1 MSDIGTAASM
11 TFPARPTPERLG
23 SVLTSIRLIS
33 ESYMFRALAIACL
46 FIGLTFALI
55 FLQPDPQMRLAQND
69 AEVTRASDGLDHSTV
84 APPVAAISQPQI
96 AAPARPITAPVTQS
110 VAPRPLTDPT
120 MDLDSM
126 TRSVLTQLGVPLPA
140 PGATA
145 QTDDAMRD
153 MSMNALSGLRQMTGQ
168 PAASSASEDLGA
180 LIAKALMAGESDVY
194 IDALLNEAAGRGEIS
209 VPRALVTSDGRVDTH
224 VILSSIVA
232 QAALASGQPVPPPP
246 TPGGAGVEVRMV
258 QQADKTV
265 EHRFYTVNAGD
276 SLGAIAVKFY
286 GDVSRYN
293 AIFDANRA
301 LLSSPDL
308 LRVGQR
314 LVIPTI

>member
-96 AAPARPITAPVTQS
+96 AAPARPMPAPVTQS

-120 MDLDSM
+120 MDLD
-126 TRSVLTQLGVPLPA
+126 
-140 PGATA
+140 
-145 QTDDAMRD
+145 
-153 MSMNALSGLRQMTGQ
+153 SMNALSGLRQMTGQ